1 MGMTSDPEFDPL
13 RGAFTK
19 ESPSRGPVSLSQ
31 APSYL
36 GAQAR
41 QSLPIPAQ
49 NLLGFIQGELDAF
62 DAITRS
68 VGIMEASTKPTTDAE
83 DVMRDILAART
94 PPGTPA
100 GRKQARMKADLKDL
114 GRKDAEKF
122 LPELAKK
129 RDAGELTDKEI
140 LNVLKEAAIPKS
152 LARFQRLKVE
162 DIPRVWDVA
171 NHTEKGMFAPESLS
185 KWAKIKDEV
194 RKEATLQQLVPI
206 WADALERGHLS
217 QETISQILS
226 K

>member
-1 MGMTSDPEFDPL
+1 
-13 RGAFTK
+13 
-19 ESPSRGPVSLSQ
+19 
-31 APSYL
+31 
-36 GAQAR
+36 
-41 QSLPIPAQ
+41 
-49 NLLGFIQGELDAF
+49 
-62 DAITRS
+62 
-68 VGIMEASTKPTTDAE
+68 
-83 DVMRDILAART
+83 
-94 PPGTPA
+94 
-100 GRKQARMKADLKDL
+100 
-114 GRKDAEKF
+114 
-122 LPELAKK
+122 
-129 RDAGELTDKEI
+129 
-140 LNVLKEAAIPKS
+140 